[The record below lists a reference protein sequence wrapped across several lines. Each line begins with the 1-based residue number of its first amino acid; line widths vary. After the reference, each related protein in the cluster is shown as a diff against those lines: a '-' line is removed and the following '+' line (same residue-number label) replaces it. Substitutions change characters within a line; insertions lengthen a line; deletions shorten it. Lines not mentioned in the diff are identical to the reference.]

1 MFKLAME
8 QKYENEKKYTQKSK
22 KIIKNKELNISEKR
36 TKLRELAKKTLKR
49 NSFYNKSSFS
59 SISKTLKKGLNENRL
74 ARRDD
79 VSEEINKKKRNIL
92 TLKYKLLYGFSNEDE
107 IDETFESEIREYKA
121 ALRKRQNIDF
131 LNERKKKDKNAE
143 VNNIKKNLEVLY
155 NNYNSIKE
163 KDKLIK
169 FYIEE
174 IIPLRNELF
183 EKQNQDLDVIEHP
196 IIDKSFYLYRK
207 KY

>member
-1 MFKLAME
+1 ME

-183 EKQNQDLDVIEHP
+183 EKQNQDLDVIEDP

>member
-183 EKQNQDLDVIEHP
+183 EKQNQDLDVIEDP